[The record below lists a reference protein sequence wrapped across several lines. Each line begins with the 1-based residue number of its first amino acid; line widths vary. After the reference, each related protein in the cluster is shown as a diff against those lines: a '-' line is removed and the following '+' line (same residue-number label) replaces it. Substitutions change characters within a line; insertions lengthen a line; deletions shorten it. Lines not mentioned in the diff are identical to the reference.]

1 MEFSNQKRAKTIKRS
16 FNLGGIVI
24 VAVGLVLLW
33 LKQDTGVLV
42 TAGVFALYVGV
53 AQFANLSYISFSTEN
68 GRVLIKYYPVI
79 SFLKKNFDEVGF
91 PHQSLLNFQ
100 IERSLGFSDLTIAIR
115 TKRGVAEYPSIS
127 LAGLSK
133 AEIEQI
139 RAALLEIMKKNKA
152 GI

>member
-1 MEFSNQKRAKTIKRS
+1 MEFSNQKRAKAIKRS

-53 AQFANLSYISFSTEN
+53 AQFANLCYISFSTEN

-100 IERSLGFSDLTIAIR
+100 IERGLGFSDLTIAIR

-133 AEIEQI
+133 PEIEQI

>member
-1 MEFSNQKRAKTIKRS
+1 MEFSNQKRAKAIKRS

-24 VAVGLVLLW
+24 VVVGLVLLW

-42 TAGVFALYVGV
+42 TAGVFALYVGF
-53 AQFANLSYISFSTEN
+53 AQFANLCYISFSTEN

-100 IERSLGFSDLTIAIR
+100 IERGLGFSDLTIAIR

>member
-1 MEFSNQKRAKTIKRS
+1 MEFSNQKRAKAIKRS

-24 VAVGLVLLW
+24 VVVGLVLLW

-53 AQFANLSYISFSTEN
+53 AQFANLCYISFSTEN

-100 IERSLGFSDLTIAIR
+100 IERGLGFSDLTIAIR

-133 AEIEQI
+133 AEIELI

>member
-100 IERSLGFSDLTIAIR
+100 IERGLGFSDLTIAIR

>member
-1 MEFSNQKRAKTIKRS
+1 MEFSNQKRAKAIKRS

-24 VAVGLVLLW
+24 VVVGLVLLW

-53 AQFANLSYISFSTEN
+53 AQFANLCYISFSTEN

-100 IERSLGFSDLTIAIR
+100 IERGLGFSDLTIAIR

>member
-1 MEFSNQKRAKTIKRS
+1 MEFSNQKRAKAIKRS

-100 IERSLGFSDLTIAIR
+100 IERGLGFSDLTIAIR

-133 AEIEQI
+133 AEIELI

>member
-1 MEFSNQKRAKTIKRS
+1 MEFSNQKRAKAIKRS

-24 VAVGLVLLW
+24 VVVGLVLLW
-33 LKQDTGVLV
+33 LKQDIGVLV

-53 AQFANLSYISFSTEN
+53 AQFANLCYISFSTEN

-133 AEIEQI
+133 AEIELI

>member
-53 AQFANLSYISFSTEN
+53 AQFANLCYISFSTEN

-133 AEIEQI
+133 AEIELI

>member
-1 MEFSNQKRAKTIKRS
+1 MEFSNQKRAKAIKRS

-53 AQFANLSYISFSTEN
+53 AQFANLCYISFSTEN

-100 IERSLGFSDLTIAIR
+100 IERGLGFSDLTIAIR

-133 AEIEQI
+133 AEIELI